1 MKNTSQKG
9 FLHIIIIVVIALII
23 LGYFGMNIQEILAKP
38 VVHDNLVYFWNLL
51 KSLWTNVLAAPA
63 RWLWDHILALIIK
76 GAGGAI

>member
-51 KSLWTNVLAAPA
+51 KSLWTNVLATPA